1 MVRYGFPKQEPQLYT
16 ALTLSKYVRPKPGS
30 VVNSVTEYYI
40 RLPMPDT
47 LTDNYGMEVNGTALN
62 FAGMANMSN
71 LPTIGDMLPA
81 GDGFLDSLINGVS
94 NAPGAIMDIM
104 KRAGNYAYSVAPGLA
119 EKIKSTNPA
128 NILALTPGL
137 SENQF
142 GRAAQ
147 LQTGLVRN
155 PHMTTIFDG
164 VKLREFTFSWR
175 MSPKTSAEADE
186 LATLIDE
193 IKRYMHPEITY
204 GGFAYEYPYLAEVE
218 FIGAASSLSTLPRVG
233 KSFIS
238 GMSVNNLTQ
247 GTPAFYTD
255 GRPVTV
261 DLTLSFNE
269 INVKTRED
277 FKGGIG
283 RNVGREI

>member
-16 ALTLSKYVRPKPGS
+16 ALTLSKYARPKPGS
-30 VVNSVTEYYI
+30 VVNSTTEYYM
-40 RLPMPDT
+40 RLPIPDT

-62 FAGMANMSN
+62 FAGMADLSK
-71 LPTIGDMLPA
+71 LPTIADMLPA
-81 GDGFLDSLINGVS
+81 GETIVDMLSNGAS
-94 NAPGAIMDIM
+94 NVLDIM
-104 KRAGNYAYSVAPGLA
+104 KKAGQYAYSVAPGLA
-119 EKIKSTNPA
+119 EKIKNGNPA
-128 NILALTPGL
+128 VALALTPGI
-137 SENQF
+137 SDNQF

-155 PHMTTIFDG
+155 PHMTTVFDG
-164 VKLREFTFSWR
+164 VKPREFTFSWR
-175 MSPKTSAEADE
+175 LSPKTSSEADE
-186 LATLIDE
+186 IATMIDE
-193 IKRYMHPEITY
+193 IKRYMHPALTY

-218 FIGAASSLSTLPRVG
+218 FLGASSSLSTLPRVG

-255 GRPVTV
+255 GRPVTI

-269 INVKTRED
+269 VNVKTRED

-283 RNVGREI
+283 RNVGRER